1 MGKITLGLAIAK
13 NLFSDFPNEPIYID
27 KRGSSVKPFSSEE
40 AIDSYNSELAI
51 SKTDPLSFQGFLNL
65 QQLLVFRKARGIV
78 KLASPSNLGTE
89 ESRYK
94 TGIIVKQWFFF
105 KRWEMFNC

>member
-1 MGKITLGLAIAK
+1 MGKITLGLAMAK
-13 NLFSDFPNEPIYID
+13 NLFSDFPDEPIYID
-27 KRGSSVKPFSSEE
+27 KRGSSVKPLSSEE

-51 SKTDPLSFQGFLNL
+51 SNTDPLSFQGFLNL

-78 KLASPSNLGTE
+78 KLASPSNPDTE

-94 TGIIVKQWFFF
+94 TGIIVKQWFFS
-105 KRWEMFNC
+105 KRWGMFNC